1 MFATLHDLRFASD
14 ATFAALWGGGFLLL
28 ALMALIA
35 EVRRVRR
42 KQADR
47 VGCMPWTAI
56 FFIAAMLGVT
66 LVIMAI
72 KGWFAGGG

>member
-1 MFATLHDLRFASD
+1 MLAALHDLRFASD
-14 ATFAALWGGGFLLL
+14 ATLAAIWGGAFLLL
-28 ALMALIA
+28 ALVALVA
-35 EVRRVRR
+35 EVRRTRR

-66 LVIMAI
+66 LITMAF
-72 KGWFAGGG
+72 KGWSAGGG